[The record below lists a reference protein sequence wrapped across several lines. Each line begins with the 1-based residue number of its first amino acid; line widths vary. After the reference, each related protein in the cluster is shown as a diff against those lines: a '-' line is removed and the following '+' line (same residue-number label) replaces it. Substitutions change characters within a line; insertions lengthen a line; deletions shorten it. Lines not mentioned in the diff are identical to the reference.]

1 MAERKNT
8 KTQILDQAEALLQE
22 KGFSAFSYHHIAEN
36 LGIKN
41 AAIHYHF
48 PSKSDLG
55 TALIQ
60 RYQQQFLHWTT
71 QQREKNIDPATMLKG
86 YMTIPLSYMRSGG
99 KVCPLGVLETEFN
112 AISDDMRVATREL
125 DKEMRDFLTLILE
138 EARSQGQVRFE
149 GSPADKALLLTAT
162 MQGALQIARVAG
174 PRTFM
179 NTLRLVQKELGL
191 TQSSRHRENPDMESQ

>member
-8 KTQILDQAEALLQE
+8 RTQILDQAETLLQE
-22 KGFSAFSYHHIAEN
+22 KGFNAFSYHHIAAQ
-36 LGIKN
+36 LGMKN

-60 RYQQQFLHWTT
+60 RYQQRFLSWVT
-71 QQREKNIDPATMLKG
+71 QQREQNIDPATMLKG
-86 YMTIPLSYMRSGG
+86 YMTIPLSYMRRGG
-99 KVCPLGVLETEFN
+99 QVCPLGVLETEFN
-112 AISDDMRVATREL
+112 AISDDMRAATREL
-125 DKEMRDFLTLILE
+125 DKEMRDFLALILE
-138 EARSQGQVRFE
+138 EARTQGQVHFE

-179 NTLRLVQKELGL
+179 NTLRLVQHELGL
-191 TQSSRHRENPDMESQ
+191 TQKTMRRENPEEESP